1 MDSDKDKVV
10 EICNILIGTINRM
23 PTEKRVPKFENDI
36 FNPPLVERKKLITK
50 LKYFMKKYDISNQQL
65 RELTK

>member
-1 MDSDKDKVV
+1 
-10 EICNILIGTINRM
+10 M
-23 PTEKRVPKFENDI
+23 PTQKRVPKFENDI

-50 LKYFMKKYDISNQQL
+50 LKYFIKKYDISNIQL